1 MKKEES
7 EESVYLLDTNH
18 CSFIIIQK
26 DTAVIN
32 KLASLPKDT
41 IIAINSI
48 IYGELILM
56 AEKSINKKENT
67 DLIES
72 FAKSLIIH
80 PIDKDTSKIY
90 GQFHA
95 EIIDKF
101 APKDKNGRRKFQ
113 IKDIGIYS
121 NDLWIACTAIQHN
134 LTIVS
139 EDSDFQKMS
148 TVRSLNLEC
157 WKSKVNSI
165 V

>member
-26 DTAVIN
+26 DTNVIN
-32 KLASLPKDT
+32 KLESLPKDT

-56 AEKSINKKENT
+56 AEKSDNKKENT

-72 FAKSLIIH
+72 FAKNLVIH
-80 PIDKDTSKIY
+80 PIDQDTSKIY
-90 GQFHA
+90 GKFHA
-95 EIIDKF
+95 EIFDKF
-101 APKDKNGRRKFQ
+101 APKDKKDRRKFK
-113 IKDIGIYS
+113 IKDIGIYP
-121 NDLWIACTAIQHN
+121 NDLWIACTAIQYN

-139 EDSDFQKMS
+139 EDSDFKQMS

-157 WKSKVNSI
+157 WKSKAGSI